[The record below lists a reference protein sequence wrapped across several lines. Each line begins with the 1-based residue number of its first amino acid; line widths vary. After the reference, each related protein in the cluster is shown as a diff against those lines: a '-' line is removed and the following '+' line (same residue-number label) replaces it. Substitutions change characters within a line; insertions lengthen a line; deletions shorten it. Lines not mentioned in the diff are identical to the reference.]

1 MFFLKHFQGC
11 SSSFKKLLASK
22 RSNSFKLDSVKINYR
37 TFLAYVKW
45 IVFLPSGSQNS
56 NSISKEASYPKDSCS
71 LLFNTHSHR
80 SSASPHRVSADGG
93 PQQEAAQ
100 AVLELVT
107 LLSSQVHIRRLADC
121 LTAFPSAGTNFN
133 ISPFSLPLNLIET
146 VET

>member
-1 MFFLKHFQGC
+1 M
-11 SSSFKKLLASK
+11 
-22 RSNSFKLDSVKINYR
+22 
-37 TFLAYVKW
+37 
-45 IVFLPSGSQNS
+45 
-56 NSISKEASYPKDSCS
+56 
-71 LLFNTHSHR
+71 LFNTHSHR

-121 LTAFPSAGTNFN
+121 LTAFPSAGTNLN

-146 VET
+146 VETSLDIAVLLYSIKSYSFWASVLGLCGKVLVAGGPHGILQTQSKQHITLTSLH